1 MDDLGFEQAVDRLG
15 QCVVKAV
22 VDAAHR
28 RFDAC
33 IRQPF
38 GVFDL
43 QMLAASVAVVNKP
56 HALGRSAFMDGLLE
70 GVENEPGMREGADA
84 PATDRM
90 SLGVDDESDLDEPF
104 LSGHVGKV

>member
-1 MDDLGFEQAVDRLG
+1 
-15 QCVVKAV
+15 
-22 VDAAHR
+22 
-28 RFDAC
+28 
-33 IRQPF
+33 
-38 GVFDL
+38 
-43 QMLAASVAVVNKP
+43 MLAASVAVVNKP